1 MPGAGPA
8 NWDNCDTWKEAD
20 AWRVRSE
27 LGRGRGFRRE
37 GLWDDRRVGLDWQT
51 ICLLTHLEHGT

>member
-1 MPGAGPA
+1 MA
-8 NWDNCDTWKEAD
+8 
-20 AWRVRSE
+20 RSE
-27 LGRGRGFRRE
+27 LGRGKGFRRE